1 MNRVKDYI
9 SFAIWFVG
17 LSYVALWPMVVPDS
31 IAAWLAPQAR
41 IPACGGLLIAPLQEL
56 CVAHSVV
63 ALSPGLH
70 LIGTMAAFWVTAR
83 LVLLVLLLSLRRLLP
98 VLSPASPHDALSRAR
113 LGLRQ
118 ILTPLIGRRRSR
130 PSPPRYVAARREFG
144 MRGRS
149 R

>member
-1 MNRVKDYI
+1 MDRLKDYI

-56 CVAHSVV
+56 CVAHEVV

-83 LVLLVLLLSLRRLLP
+83 LMLLVLLLTLRRLLP
-98 VLSPASPHDALSRAR
+98 FLSPANPYDALSRAR
-113 LGLRQ
+113 LALRQ
-118 ILTPLIGRRRSR
+118 ILTPLIGRRSR
-130 PSPPRYVAARREFG
+130 PSPPRYVAPRREFG